1 MAIVVILL
9 IPTIN
14 FYILFTVIK
23 ILISLVWL
31 INGLFCKVLDLVPR
45 HQLIVARILG
55 AEYASL
61 LTKTIGFLE
70 IAVCFWI
77 LSGFKS
83 RLCVIFQI
91 VVVLTMNILEFWL
104 APDLLLFGKLN
115 LLVAFTFTIVLVIYE
130 FVLGPAQKPA

>member
-1 MAIVVILL
+1 MAIRDRRILS
-9 IPTIN
+9 
-14 FYILFTVIK
+14 TVLR

-31 INGLFCKVLDLVPR
+31 INGLFCKVVDLVPR
-45 HQLIVARILG
+45 HQSIVARILG
-55 AEYASL
+55 TEHAGL

-70 IAVCFWI
+70 IGMFVWV

-91 VVVLTMNILEFWL
+91 IAVLSMNILEFWL

-115 LLVAFTFTIVLVIYE
+115 LLVAFTFTLILVIYE
-130 FVLGPAQKPA
+130 FVLRPRQKSV